1 MLEVHPLTKVK
12 PSKVDHIGRVRFL
25 DANEEQRLRAALD
38 AREERHRQERD
49 SANQWRAARGYDR
62 LPDHRAAPFVDHL
75 KPLVLLSLNTGL
87 RRGELFNLE
96 RQHVDLERALLTVAG
111 DTEGNKT
118 AKARRVPLN
127 TEARAVLWDWITHRQ
142 PNGLLFPGR
151 KGERLDNIQGCSTL
165 ESLV

>member
-1 MLEVHPLTKVK
+1 MEWGLLEVHPLTKVK

-38 AREERHRQERD
+38 AREERHRQDRD
-49 SANQWRAARGYDR
+49 HANSWREQRDYTPVARSSR
-62 LPDHRAAPFVDHL
+62 RAFVDHPS

-96 RQHVDLERALLTVAG
+96 RQHVDLERAVDRRR

-118 AKARRVPLN
+118 AKARHVPLN
-127 TEARAVLWDWITHRQ
+127 QEARAVLWD
-142 PNGLLFPGR
+142 
-151 KGERLDNIQGCSTL
+151 
-165 ESLV
+165 